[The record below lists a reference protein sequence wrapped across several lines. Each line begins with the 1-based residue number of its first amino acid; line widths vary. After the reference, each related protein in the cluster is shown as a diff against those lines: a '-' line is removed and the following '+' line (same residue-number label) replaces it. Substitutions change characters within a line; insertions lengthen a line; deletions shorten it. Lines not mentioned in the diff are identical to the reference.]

1 MVIDCIE
8 KMPEADLIIIGS
20 PTYFAVTP
28 EIKAFT
34 DRAYCVAKAN
44 DDMFR
49 QKLGASVI
57 AVRRAGAVCAL
68 DTTHHFLGTRMF
80 TARSIYGNPGIG
92 LKPGDGEND
101 KEGIETMKQVGQN
114 SALSVKKAFKQ

>member
-1 MVIDCIE
+1 MGKQCVQEHDMVNDCIE

-20 PTYFAVTP
+20 PTYFASVTP
-28 EIKAFT
+28 EIKAFM
-34 DRAYCVAKAN
+34 DRAFFVAKAN

-49 QKLGASVI
+49 QKLGAAVI

-68 DTTHHFLGTRMF
+68 DTTHHFLGTRGMF

-92 LKPGDGEND
+92 LKPGD
-101 KEGIETMKQVGQN
+101 V
-114 SALSVKKAFKQ
+114 